1 MDFIDGTMYIKHDG
15 QFKPF
20 MTLHNGYAHAEDYQ
34 TKAVGSCSHAEGVGT
49 KSYDYLFEDVKAN
62 TKPEISIDTSKYN
75 SAILELQNQITELGS
90 QMREATTAIRELR
103 EEIDKINKRDM
114 FGTYFG
120 IDYSKGNDF

>member
-15 QFKPF
+15 QFKPL
-20 MTLHNGYAHAEDYQ
+20 MTLHNGYAHAEGCQ
-34 TKAVGSCSHAEGVGT
+34 PKAVGSCSHAGGVGT

-62 TKPEISIDTSKYN
+62 TKPENSIDTSKYN
-75 SAILELQNQITELGS
+75 SAILELQNQITELDS

-114 FGTYFG
+114 FGIYFG

>member
-1 MDFIDGTMYIKHDG
+1 MDIINGRMYIKHDG

-20 MTLHNGYAHAEDYQ
+20 ITLNSECAYAEDYQ
-34 TKAVGSCSHAEGVGT
+34 TKAVGGCSHAEGVGT

>member
-1 MDFIDGTMYIKHDG
+1 MDFIDGTMYVKHDG
-15 QFKPF
+15 QFNPF
-20 MTLHNGYAHAEDYQ
+20 MTLHNGYAHVEEYQ
-34 TKAVGSCSHAEGVGT
+34 SKAVGSCSHAEDVSA

-120 IDYSKGNDF
+120 MDYSKGNDF